1 MRPLF
6 IWLAGLIT
14 TATAVVVLYERFDRP
29 VALFIHEHLRHP
41 NNHAFEQLTHI
52 PDSFDPIAV
61 IAFFGLGLWAL
72 AGRALSTWQANAFL
86 CSASFVFSE
95 AAKNQLKF
103 IFGRTWPETWV
114 QNNPSFIKDG
124 TYGFNFMS
132 AGSAYQSFPS
142 GHTAAIC
149 AVMSVVWIQY
159 PKLRALCSF
168 AVILVVTGLIGANYH
183 FISDVVAGG
192 FIGISAGWL
201 ITTIWRSRKS
211 ET

>member
-1 MRPLF
+1 MRLLF
-6 IWLAGLIT
+6 IWLAGLILI
-14 TATAVVVLYERFDRP
+14 ATAVVILYQWVDRP

-52 PDSFDPIAV
+52 PDSFNPFAV
-61 IAFFGLGLWAL
+61 VAFVSLGLWVL
-72 AGRALSTWQANAFL
+72 AGRNLSKCQITVFL

-103 IFGRTWPETWV
+103 IFGRTWPETWI

-124 TYGFNFMS
+124 AYGYNFMT
-132 AGSAYQSFPS
+132 AGSAYQAFPS

-159 PKLRALCSF
+159 PRLRAICAL
-168 AVILVVTGLIGANYH
+168 AVVLVVGGLIGANYH
-183 FISDVVAGG
+183 FLSDVVAGG
-192 FIGISAGWL
+192 FVGISAGWL
-201 ITTIWRSRKS
+201 ITTIWRARKI
-211 ET
+211 